1 MRYVHSRG
9 DGRKTLS
16 ALKTTVGGVDLACR
30 KYPYAVLVIH
40 GESLRAASAFNAWRR
55 GMFRVNTSGDMGKG
69 NEAVRM
75 PQSEDVGAKVAE
87 GETAVILV
95 EQIRSQEQVRKRF
108 DEDEI
113 GELAD
118 SLDRLGQQQAITVYY
133 DEVKNCFVTIHGER
147 RVRAAKRLG
156 WKKIRAW
163 IRAMAPSED
172 ERIEL
177 QLAENIVRSDLNE
190 IEIGEA
196 VAQLKELRGY
206 STRELANRVGKSQ
219 TSVIRLLAI
228 LALPEE
234 LKQRVADGSLPG
246 SVAYEIGRLPGL
258 SEQRQAARRYLR
270 GEWTRADVER
280 SSRGQSGRISTAT
293 VKKES
298 CKGSNRHNPWP
309 VKFDGGNGLRVSV
322 KPSATS
328 DEDAWTFEHVKE
340 ALEEALAEVSA
351 WVEGRVKLI

>member
-1 MRYVHSRG
+1 MRLARSMRG
-9 DGRKTLS
+9 
-16 ALKTTVGGVDLACR
+16 
-30 KYPYAVLVIH
+30 
-40 GESLRAASAFNAWRR
+40 AA

-75 PQSEDVGAKVAE
+75 PQSEGVGAKVAD

-95 EQIRSQEQVRKRF
+95 EQIRSEEQVRKRF

-190 IEIGEA
+190 IEIGESL
-196 VAQLKELRGY
+196 AQLKELRGY

-228 LALPEE
+228 LTLPEE
-234 LKQRVADGSLPG
+234 LKQHVADGSLPG
-246 SVAYEIGRLPGL
+246 SVAYEIGKLPGR
-258 SEQRQAARRYLR
+258 SEQEYAAKRYLG
-270 GEWTRADVER
+270 GEWTRADVEQY
-280 SSRGQSGRISTAT
+280 SRGRPRRKNTAT
-293 VKKES
+293 VKKDS
-298 CKGSNRHNPWP
+298 CKGRSPHNPWP
-309 VKFDGGNGLRVSV
+309 VKFDGGNGLRISV
-322 KPSATS
+322 KPSAKNE
-328 DEDAWTFEHVKE
+328 EDAWTFEHVKG
-340 ALEEALAEVSA
+340 ALEEALAEVGA
-351 WVEGRVKLI
+351 WVEGQVKLI